1 MNAQTGTSSPAAAPN
16 TFSAVT
22 RAETHKRTEAG
33 VWLRTARQN
42 ALGGLETDFSIPAK
56 SQGVRLSELMEVQ
69 RQAGIVHVHRGFGV
83 PYDHIFVLDMIE
95 LRMSGAAQRPC
106 RSGQVR
112 VEAAAPGR
120 GPVRS
125 LIQDFTLLTDGGTA
139 AHGRT
144 QARFVPPE
152 VYARLRRP
160 DHARQAAPGDPAA
173 QGISAVPL
181 QVDPTDPVLKDHP
194 SDHISAMT
202 LVCALEGLLSQHR
215 SGNPLKAV
223 RVDFRHYIDNDPP
236 PMLEFSSA
244 RDGFIAGA
252 LTQRGTPMATFTVA
266 THLDKRSSA

>member
-1 MNAQTGTSSPAAAPN
+1 MNAQTGTSSPAAGPM
-16 TFSAVT
+16 TSSAVT

-33 VWLRTARQN
+33 VWLRRARQD
-42 ALGGLETDFSIPAK
+42 ALGGLETDFRVPGRPR
-56 SQGVRLSELMEVQ
+56 GVRLAELMEVQ

-95 LRMSGAAQRPC
+95 LRMSVPAQPPC
-106 RSGQVR
+106 RTGRVR
-112 VEAAAPGR
+112 VEAATPGR

-125 LIQDFTLLTDGGTA
+125 LIQDFTLLTDGGTTA
-139 AHGRT
+139 RGRT

-160 DHARQAAPGDPAA
+160 EHAHEVAPGDPAV

-194 SDHISAMT
+194 SDHISAMS
-202 LVCALEGLLSQHR
+202 LVCALEGLLSQDR
-215 SGNPLKAV
+215 SGSPLKAV
-223 RVDFRHYIDNDPP
+223 RVDFRHYIDNDPT

-244 RDGFIAGA
+244 RDGFISGA
-252 LTQRGTPMATFTVA
+252 LTQRGTAMATFAVS
-266 THLDKRSSA
+266 THRDKRSSA